1 MRAGFLRKHC
11 RGTDAPAEDGRGVR
25 GHWPGAQDLGGA
37 GPAWVGLQHVSIW
50 PHSARPPPNPRQGFR
65 ALGVLRARC
74 IFVRCAAYKKARLPC
89 GASSMAAGLS
99 FVLTLPKP
107 TARYAGLKTTCTNQ
121 GEAGL
126 CRGCKTPCLPGG
138 SSLCAQGPPGAS
150 LWKAG
155 RCAARIST
163 RVDAGQRHSFG
174 KLSGG
179 PG

>member
-1 MRAGFLRKHC
+1 MAWGPRPWGRWPCLGSVAALAGRAGTVPTGGLPR
-11 RGTDAPAEDGRGVR
+11 
-25 GHWPGAQDLGGA
+25 LGGLA
-37 GPAWVGLQHVSIW
+37 AYRHFARWRMPTPEPPARI
-50 PHSARPPPNPRQGFR
+50 R

-99 FVLTLPKP
+99 FVLTLPKS

-126 CRGCKTPCLPGG
+126 CRGCKTPCLPGVF
-138 SSLCAQGPPGAS
+138 SLCAQGPPGAS